1 MGEKIGQ
8 SLGGNDMGKQVI
20 ATAKEKM
27 SKAVQV
33 FTKELATI
41 RAGRANSALLDK
53 VTVDYYGVPT
63 PINQLASISVP
74 EPRLLVVQPYDKSV
88 VSDMEKAILKSDLGV
103 TPTSDGSVIRIVIP
117 PLTEERRRELVKI
130 VKKESEEAKVAI
142 RNIRRDANDELKKL
156 EKQGEIT
163 EDELHGFIDEIQ
175 ELTDEYIKKIDNLT
189 KEKEKEIIEV

>member
-1 MGEKIGQ
+1 
-8 SLGGNDMGKQVI
+8 MGKQVI